1 MVSNCANLKFKNR
14 TAIDRSD
21 IFSSTLLVK
30 QIITTSYLIAC
41 PENVVALLNYKQCE
55 THKGKS
61 NILCFPL
68 ITVKAHYLCGTVN

>member
-1 MVSNCANLKFKNR
+1 MVSNCVNLKFKNR
-14 TAIDRSD
+14 TATDRTD

-55 THKGKS
+55 THKWKS
-61 NILCFPL
+61 NIVYFPL
-68 ITVKAHYLCGTVN
+68 IIVKVHYLCGTAN